1 MPLDRG
7 EYRGSDRTTRVC
19 RFTMLLQ
26 DQVIPFRVSY
36 EAMDDLARKRSVKEH
51 DREKLFETLRDI
63 IEEKAERK
71 FFSMTDENRP
81 PEILITTDDFR

>member
-7 EYRGSDRTTRVC
+7 DYRGSDRTTRVC
-19 RFTMLLQ
+19 RFTMLLH

-36 EAMDDLARKRSVKEH
+36 EAMDDLARLRGVREQ
-51 DREKLFETLRDI
+51 DREKLFEELRDV

-71 FFSMTDENRP
+71 FFSDTDDKRP
-81 PEILITTDDFR
+81 PDILITSDDFR